1 MNTGI
6 RTAAYVT
13 SLVVVQLC
21 TQLALAQDK
30 STDDDDQVIDAIT
43 VFGTQSNLAS
53 ASAEAALTPGGV
65 ELIDMD
71 EFRERNVS
79 SLADVLRH
87 APGIW
92 STSDN
97 GSEAIFFSS
106 RGSNLD
112 STDYDMNGIKLL
124 QDGLSVT
131 SADGNNHNRIIDP
144 LSARHAVVARG
155 ANAMKYGAST
165 LGGAINFE
173 SVTARD
179 GTGAD
184 LSLNGGS
191 FGQLQTRLTFADTF
205 DNGLDGLLTIEAR
218 QWDGYREHNEQE
230 RLGLYANAG
239 WQISPDVATRVYAT
253 WIDNDQELPG
263 GLTRAQMLADPEQAA
278 ASAVSG
284 HFQVDV
290 ETWRLASKTSWQ
302 IDERQ
307 RLDVGFSVEEQSLFH
322 PIVDRVM
329 VDFDG
334 PGPAEPVEVFS
345 LLIATE
351 QRDHGTA
358 LRYNYTGDRHDI
370 VAGVNYARSSVEG
383 GNYRNLGGQIN
394 GLSTVVDNSATLLEA
409 FVMDRWKLSEQLTL
423 VLAAQA
429 VSADREV
436 RNTDVASAVLTNPQ
450 DSYDGINPRIG
461 IVYTVS
467 DGVSLYANVSRLFE
481 PPTNYQLQDN
491 VSGGDAT
498 LKAMKGAAVE
508 VGTRGTREF
517 GSDDRWNWDVSIY
530 HATIDDEILSVE
542 DPAAPGTSLATNID
556 KTLHSGLEAMVAGEF
571 GLGESGRHYLA
582 PLFSLTVNEFSFE
595 GDAVYGDNQLPAA
608 PDYVLRGEMMYR
620 NDRGFQVGP
629 TFERVGKR
637 YADFANTY
645 TIDSYALMGLR
656 AAWSGER
663 FSVNATV
670 NNVFDEN
677 YVANHSVRN
686 IAAESDAI
694 LNPGTPVSAYVG
706 VRWLLR

>member
-155 ANAMKYGAST
+155 ANSMKYGAST

-253 WIDNDQELPG
+253 
-263 GLTRAQMLADPEQAA
+263 
-278 ASAVSG
+278 
-284 HFQVDV
+284 
-290 ETWRLASKTSWQ
+290 
-302 IDERQ
+302 
-307 RLDVGFSVEEQSLFH
+307 
-322 PIVDRVM
+322 
-329 VDFDG
+329 
-334 PGPAEPVEVFS
+334 
-345 LLIATE
+345 
-351 QRDHGTA
+351 
-358 LRYNYTGDRHDI
+358 
-370 VAGVNYARSSVEG
+370 
-383 GNYRNLGGQIN
+383 
-394 GLSTVVDNSATLLEA
+394 
-409 FVMDRWKLSEQLTL
+409 
-423 VLAAQA
+423 
-429 VSADREV
+429 
-436 RNTDVASAVLTNPQ
+436 
-450 DSYDGINPRIG
+450 
-461 IVYTVS
+461 
-467 DGVSLYANVSRLFE
+467 
-481 PPTNYQLQDN
+481 
-491 VSGGDAT
+491 
-498 LKAMKGAAVE
+498 
-508 VGTRGTREF
+508 
-517 GSDDRWNWDVSIY
+517 
-530 HATIDDEILSVE
+530 
-542 DPAAPGTSLATNID
+542 
-556 KTLHSGLEAMVAGEF
+556 
-571 GLGESGRHYLA
+571 
-582 PLFSLTVNEFSFE
+582 
-595 GDAVYGDNQLPAA
+595 
-608 PDYVLRGEMMYR
+608 
-620 NDRGFQVGP
+620 
-629 TFERVGKR
+629 
-637 YADFANTY
+637 
-645 TIDSYALMGLR
+645 
-656 AAWSGER
+656 
-663 FSVNATV
+663 
-670 NNVFDEN
+670 
-677 YVANHSVRN
+677 
-686 IAAESDAI
+686 
-694 LNPGTPVSAYVG
+694 
-706 VRWLLR
+706 